1 MQKAWKKKSAVY
13 VPFVVLFLVEL
24 WIHKGIVPD
33 FGDDLWFK
41 EVACSE
47 GFSFLTWLHQRYMEW
62 SSRTA
67 IELLL
72 MITVRAP
79 LYFWRIVDS
88 ALITCVAIFLSK
100 MAIQKTEDSIY
111 INTITS
117 MLVEFCRLDCNDCT
131 LFVAAQFW
139 NYGAVSVE
147 EIFRA

>member
-62 SSRTA
+62 SS
-67 IELLL
+67 
-72 MITVRAP
+72 P
-79 LYFWRIVDS
+79 YSDRIASYDYSKS
-88 ALITCVAIFLSK
+88 AVIFLENRGFRSDHLCGNIFIQNGNSK
-100 MAIQKTEDSIY
+100 DRRQY
-111 INTITS
+111 
-117 MLVEFCRLDCNDCT
+117 L
-131 LFVAAQFW
+131 
-139 NYGAVSVE
+139 Y
-147 EIFRA
+147 

>member
-24 WIHKGIVPD
+24 WIHKGIVPN

-47 GFSFLTWLHQRYMEW
+47 GFSFLAWLHQRYMEW

-72 MITVRAP
+72 MITV
-79 LYFWRIVDS
+79 VS
-88 ALITCVAIFLSK
+88 A
-100 MAIQKTEDSIY
+100 D
-111 INTITS
+111 
-117 MLVEFCRLDCNDCT
+117 
-131 LFVAAQFW
+131 
-139 NYGAVSVE
+139 
-147 EIFRA
+147 

>member
-62 SSRTA
+62 SYSK
-67 IELLL
+67 
-72 MITVRAP
+72 
-79 LYFWRIVDS
+79 S
-88 ALITCVAIFLSK
+88 AVIFLENRGFRSDHLCGNIFIPNGNSK
-100 MAIQKTEDSIY
+100 DRRQY
-111 INTITS
+111 
-117 MLVEFCRLDCNDCT
+117 L
-131 LFVAAQFW
+131 
-139 NYGAVSVE
+139 Y
-147 EIFRA
+147 